1 MQNRSKI
8 FSDPIHGFIS
18 IPRGLL
24 YHLIQEPIFQRLR
37 RIRQLGVGYKV
48 FPGAEHTR
56 FGHALGAMAL
66 TQDALKV
73 ISDKGTPISQE
84 EETAC
89 LAAILLHDL
98 GHGPFSHTLEHS
110 LIKDFHHESM
120 SLSLMDQLAEKFG
133 PEMALAR
140 DMFSNVYPRPFF
152 HQLIS
157 GQLDMDRLDYLRRD
171 AFYTGVSEGVVGID
185 RIIKTLRVDPI
196 EGNSNSTL
204 VVEEKGVYAIEN
216 FLVARRLMYW
226 QVYLHKTVLAGD
238 FVLESLFKRVRDLGS
253 QIVDGAENLLY
264 FLKNDWNG
272 DDSQKDEL
280 VEMYSSLD
288 DVDVLYSLK
297 QWQNHP
303 DPILSNLA
311 LRFLNRDFFRVHFLK
326 ETPSKTEIETW
337 TTKVDKWLDDQGLGA
352 DSRDHYFQILDSTH
366 SAYVEEKSSILILT
380 RDGKRVNIEDMIDHA
395 TVIPALTKPVLRPYV
410 CYPKEIKLELN

>member
-1 MQNRSKI
+1 MENRSKI

-73 ISDKGTPISQE
+73 IEDKGTPISATE
-84 EETAC
+84 RTAC

-120 SLSLMDQLAEKFG
+120 SLTLMDRLADKFG
-133 PEMALAR
+133 PKMAMAR
-140 DMFSNVYPRPFF
+140 DIFSNTYHRPFF

-196 EGNSNSTL
+196 DGGPSSTL

-226 QVYLHKTVLAGD
+226 QVYLHKTVLSGD
-238 FVLESLFKRVRDLGS
+238 FILESLFKRVRMLGD
-253 QIVDGAENLLY
+253 QLTDGAKNLLY
-264 FLKNDWNG
+264 FLKNDWEG
-272 DDSQKDEL
+272 KDSERTEL
-280 VEMYSSLD
+280 IDAYTSLD

-326 ETPSKTEIETW
+326 ESPTDSQVQSW
-337 TTKVDKWLDDQGLGA
+337 THKVDRWLDEQDLG
-352 DSRDHYFQILDSTH
+352 SENRNYFFQILDSTH
-366 SAYVEEKSSILILT
+366 SAYVEDKGSILILT
-380 RDGKRVNIEDMIDHA
+380 RDGNRVSIEDMIEHA
-395 TVIPALTKPVLRPYV
+395 TVIPALTKPVMRPYV
-410 CYPKEIKLELN
+410 CYPKEIKLDLK